1 MAGGRHDFG
10 TLLPTRERK
19 QWEFALRNEYFEYYN
34 DERDE
39 WDAESVY
46 TAEEAHGKANSYQRY
61 RLFTFSN
68 FLTKPKTISTF
79 QVNVEDILGDAR
91 PGSVLL
97 IIGGKGGDYPAIY
110 ERMARLAEAAGFG
123 RRNSA
128 VVTVRADAQLAGR
141 LDEEIRWFYGHLKK
155 LANDLPVEEP
165 IVASL
170 RDELESGE
178 RLRFKSSKMLAYRK

>member
-1 MAGGRHDFG
+1 MNYIRNILAESLAVDGAPESVVAMAGGRHDFG

-19 QWEFALRNEYFEYYN
+19 EWEFALRNEYFEYYN

-110 ERMARLAEAAGFG
+110 ERMARLAEAAGIGF
-123 RRNSA
+123 SPYA
-128 VVTVRADAQLAGR
+128 VCLRSRVAKNTLG
-141 LDEEIRWFYGHLKK
+141 LKK
-155 LANDLPVEEP
+155 KN
-165 IVASL
+165 
-170 RDELESGE
+170 
-178 RLRFKSSKMLAYRK
+178 FYK